1 MVTVT
6 GVNKNG
12 DPSDIYF
19 GMCEEAAEFLIE
31 ALLAKQE
38 IKFVV
43 VEKDDTD
50 QQIIMEKCD
59 D

>member
-50 QQIIMEKCD
+50 QQIIMEK
-59 D
+59 

>member
-19 GMCEEAAEFLIE
+19 GMCEEAAESLIE

-43 VEKDDTD
+43 VEKDETD
-50 QQIIMEKCD
+50 PQIIMEK
-59 D
+59 

>member
-19 GMCEEAAEFLIE
+19 GMCEEAAEGLIE

-50 QQIIMEKCD
+50 QQIIMEKQR
-59 D
+59 

>member
-19 GMCEEAAEFLIE
+19 GMCEKAAESLIE

-50 QQIIMEKCD
+50 QQIIMEK
-59 D
+59 